1 MQASQRSGE
10 QGAGHEPQTGARDG
24 RVRRGRKPVSGS
36 RVLMSRAAAPRAVP
50 RIAGL
55 VLIGVVAGV
64 GCARPH
70 LDISA
75 EVLASARPEVLE
87 LVRGNPYNY
96 FRLVN
101 REWTTRVC
109 EMLAAD
115 LPGQPVVQLHGDAH
129 VEQFAYMGDD
139 WGLDDFDD
147 ATRGPAPVDIVRFL
161 GSIDLVARERGWS
174 HDRDRT
180 FDRFFDGYRKGMSDP
195 AYHPPEPDVVRRH
208 KAATTPT
215 TREAFLASSEAQMK
229 PIREARLQ
237 GAVASMRAFGEVWRL
252 QHPDIPDGYFHVVR
266 AGALEMG
273 IGSAALPKLLIR
285 LAGPSDDPADDVLL
299 EAKAVR
305 PRGSD
310 TCLERPTS
318 SATPTP
324 TIRIVE
330 SSKQVGRLKHAILVP
345 GPDLAIAE
353 MAVEGKHLS
362 DWWIRSWDPTY
373 HEIALD
379 DLQSVADLAD
389 LAYDAGVQL
398 GAGAVAAENAT
409 LRQQLAASI
418 DQGEPRLRRD
428 AEQLVDELLRGWRGL
443 EKRH

>member
-1 MQASQRSGE
+1 
-10 QGAGHEPQTGARDG
+10 
-24 RVRRGRKPVSGS
+24 
-36 RVLMSRAAAPRAVP
+36 MSHAAAPRAVLHL
-50 RIAGL
+50 AGL
-55 VLIGVVAGV
+55 VLIGVVGGM
-64 GCARPH
+64 GCARSH
-70 LDISA
+70 LDISD
-75 EVLASARPEVLE
+75 EVLATATPEVLE
-87 LVRGNPYNY
+87 RVRANPYNY

-109 EMLAAD
+109 EMLAVD

-129 VEQFAYMGDD
+129 VEQFAYMRDA

-180 FDRFFDGYRKGMSDP
+180 FDRFFNGYRKGMSDP

-237 GAVASMRAFGEVWRL
+237 GAVASMRAFGEIVRRE
-252 QHPDIPDGYFHVVR
+252 HPDLPDGYFSVVR

-305 PRGSD
+305 PHGSD
-310 TCLERPTS
+310 TCLEQPAS
-318 SATPTP
+318 TPTL
-324 TIRIVE
+324 RIVQG
-330 SSKQVGRLKHAILVP
+330 SKQVGRLKHSILVA
-345 GPDLAIAE
+345 GPDQAIAE
-353 MAVEGKHLS
+353 MAVEGQHLS

-398 GAGAVAAENAT
+398 GAGAVAAENT
-409 LRQQLAASI
+409 KLRRQLAASI
-418 DQGEPRLRRD
+418 EQAEPRLRRD
-428 AEQLVDELLRGWRGL
+428 AEQMVDELLRGWRRL

>member
-1 MQASQRSGE
+1 M
-10 QGAGHEPQTGARDG
+10 
-24 RVRRGRKPVSGS
+24 
-36 RVLMSRAAAPRAVP
+36 
-50 RIAGL
+50 
-55 VLIGVVAGV
+55 LIGVVVGA

-70 LDISA
+70 LDISD
-75 EVLASARPEVLE
+75 EVLATATPEVLE
-87 LVRGNPYNY
+87 RVRANPYNY

-129 VEQFAYMGDD
+129 VEQFAYMRDA

-180 FDRFFDGYRKGMSDP
+180 FDRFFDGYRKGVSDP
-195 AYHPPEPDVVRRH
+195 AYQPPEPAVVRRH
-208 KAATTPT
+208 KAATPPT
-215 TREAFLASSEAQMK
+215 SREAFLASSEELMR
-229 PIREARLQ
+229 PIREARLK
-237 GAVASMRAFGEVWRL
+237 GAVASMRAFGEIVRRE
-252 QHPDIPDGYFHVVR
+252 HPDIPDGYFRVVR

-310 TCLERPTS
+310 TCLEQPAS
-318 SATPTP
+318 TPTP
-324 TIRIVE
+324 TFRIVQG
-330 SSKQVGRLKHAILVP
+330 SKQVGRLKHAILVA
-345 GPDLAIAE
+345 GPDQAIAE

-409 LRQQLAASI
+409 LRRQLAASI
-418 DQGEPRLRRD
+418 DQAEPRLRRD

>member
-1 MQASQRSGE
+1 VISA
-10 QGAGHEPQTGARDG
+10 
-24 RVRRGRKPVSGS
+24 
-36 RVLMSRAAAPRAVP
+36 AAAPRGVS

-64 GCARPH
+64 GCARSH

-87 LVRGNPYNY
+87 RIRSNPYNY

-109 EMLAAD
+109 ERLAAD

-129 VEQFAYMGDD
+129 VEQFAYMRDA

-180 FDRFFDGYRKGMSDP
+180 FDRFFDGYRKGISDP
-195 AYHPPEPDVVRRH
+195 AYRPPEPDVVRRH
-208 KAATTPT
+208 KAAAAST
-215 TREAFLASSEAQMK
+215 TREAFLASSEELMK

-237 GAVASMRAFGEVWRL
+237 GAVASMRAFGEIVRL
-252 QHPDIPDGYFHVVR
+252 KYPDIPDGYFRVVR

-310 TCLERPTS
+310 TCLEQPTT
-318 SATPTP
+318 TPTP
-324 TIRIVE
+324 AFRIVE
-330 SSKQVGRLKHAILVP
+330 GSEQVGRLKHAILVA
-345 GPDLAIAE
+345 GPDRAIPE

-379 DLQSVADLAD
+379 DLQSIADLAD

-409 LRQQLAASI
+409 LRRQLAASI

>member
-1 MQASQRSGE
+1 MQARQLSGE
-10 QGAGHEPQTGARDG
+10 QGAGRGSQTEAPAG
-24 RVRRGRKPVSGS
+24 RIRRRGRKPVVSRG
-36 RVLMSRAAAPRAVP
+36 RVLMSHVAAPRAVLHL
-50 RIAGL
+50 AGL
-55 VLIGVVAGV
+55 VLIGVVGGM
-64 GCARPH
+64 GCARSH
-70 LDISA
+70 LDISD
-75 EVLASARPEVLE
+75 EVLAKATPEVLE
-87 LVRGNPYNY
+87 RVTANPYNY

-109 EMLAAD
+109 EMLSAD

-129 VEQFAYMGDD
+129 VEQFAYMSDA

-161 GSIDLVARERGWS
+161 GSIDLVARERRWS

-180 FDRFFDGYRKGMSDP
+180 FDRFFDGYRKGVSEP
-195 AYHPPEPDVVRRH
+195 AYQPPEPDVVRRY
-208 KAATTPT
+208 KAATPPT
-215 TREAFLASSEAQMK
+215 SREAFLASSEELMR
-229 PIREARLQ
+229 PIREARLR
-237 GAVASMRAFGEVWRL
+237 GAIASMRAFGEIVRL
-252 QHPDIPDGYFHVVR
+252 DRPDIPDGYFRVVR

-305 PRGSD
+305 PHGSD
-310 TCLERPTS
+310 ACLEQPAS
-318 SATPTP
+318 TPTF
-324 TIRIVE
+324 RIVQG
-330 SSKQVGRLKHAILVP
+330 SKQVGRLKHSILVA
-345 GPDLAIAE
+345 GPDLAIPE

-362 DWWIRSWDPTY
+362 DWWIRSWDPNY
-373 HEIALD
+373 HELALD

-398 GAGAVAAENAT
+398 GAGAVPAENAM
-409 LRQQLAASI
+409 LRRQLAASI
-418 DQGEPRLRRD
+418 DQAEPRLRRD
-428 AEQLVDELLRGWRGL
+428 AEQMVDELLRGWRRL

>member
-10 QGAGHEPQTGARDG
+10 QGAGHEPQTGARAG
-24 RVRRGRKPVSGS
+24 RVRRGRKLVVTG
-36 RVLMSRAAAPRAVP
+36 
-50 RIAGL
+50 GL
-55 VLIGVVAGV
+55 ALIGVVAGV
-64 GCARPH
+64 GCARSH

-87 LVRGNPYNY
+87 RVRGNPYNY

-101 REWTTRVC
+101 REWTMRVC

-129 VEQFAYMGDD
+129 VEQFAYMGDA

-208 KAATTPT
+208 KAATTST

-229 PIREARLQ
+229 PIREARLK
-237 GAVASMRAFGEVWRL
+237 GAVASMRAFGEIVRL
-252 QHPDIPDGYFHVVR
+252 EHPDIPDGYFRVVR

-310 TCLERPTS
+310 TCLEQPTS
-318 SATPTP
+318 TPTP
-324 TIRIVE
+324 TFRIVQG
-330 SSKQVGRLKHAILVP
+330 SKQVGRLKHAILVP

-353 MAVEGKHLS
+353 MAVEGKNLS

-409 LRQQLAASI
+409 LRRQLAASI

-443 EKRH
+443 EKR

>member
-1 MQASQRSGE
+1 MPSD
-10 QGAGHEPQTGARDG
+10 HP
-24 RVRRGRKPVSGS
+24 
-36 RVLMSRAAAPRAVP
+36 SRATPRAVP

-55 VLIGVVAGV
+55 VLIGVVVGV
-64 GCARPH
+64 GCGRPH
-70 LDISA
+70 LDISD
-75 EVLASARPEVLE
+75 EVLATATPEVLE
-87 LVRGNPYNY
+87 RVRANPYNY

-115 LPGQPVVQLHGDAH
+115 LPDQPVVQLHGDAH
-129 VEQFAYMGDD
+129 VEQFAYMSDA

-161 GSIDLVARERGWS
+161 GSIELVARERGWS
-174 HDRDRT
+174 DDRDQT
-180 FDRFFDGYRKGMSDP
+180 FDRFFDGYRKGVSEP
-195 AYHPPEPDVVRRH
+195 AYQPPEPAVVRRH
-208 KAATTPT
+208 KAATPPT
-215 TREAFLASSEAQMK
+215 SREAFLASSEELMR
-229 PIREARLQ
+229 PIREARLK
-237 GAVASMRAFGEVWRL
+237 GAVASMRAFGEIVRL
-252 QHPDIPDGYFHVVR
+252 KRPDFADGYFSVVR

-310 TCLERPTS
+310 DCLEQP
-318 SATPTP
+318 TPTP
-324 TIRIVE
+324 TPTFRIVQGSE
-330 SSKQVGRLKHAILVP
+330 QVGRLKHSILVA
-345 GPDLAIAE
+345 GPDRAIPE

-373 HEIALD
+373 HEIRLD

-398 GAGAVAAENAT
+398 GAGAVAADNAT
-409 LRQQLAASI
+409 LRRQLAASI
-418 DQGEPRLRRD
+418 DQAEPTLRRE

-443 EKRH
+443 EKRR

>member
-1 MQASQRSGE
+1 
-10 QGAGHEPQTGARDG
+10 
-24 RVRRGRKPVSGS
+24 
-36 RVLMSRAAAPRAVP
+36 MSRAAAPRAVP

-64 GCARPH
+64 GCTRSH

-75 EVLASARPEVLE
+75 EVLATATPEVLE
-87 LVRGNPYNY
+87 LVRVNPYNY

-129 VEQFAYMGDD
+129 VEQFAYMGDA

-147 ATRGPAPVDIVRFL
+147 ATRGPAPLDIERFL
-161 GSIDLVARERGWS
+161 ASIDVVARARGWS

-180 FDRFFDGYRKGMSDP
+180 FDRFFDGYRKGVSEP
-195 AYHPPEPDVVRRH
+195 AYQPPEPDVVRRH
-208 KAATTPT
+208 RAVTDPT
-215 TREAFLASSEAQMK
+215 TREVFLASSEGLMK

-237 GAVASMRAFGEVWRL
+237 ATVASMRAFGEIVRRK
-252 QHPDIPDGYFHVVR
+252 HPEYPDGYFSVVR

-305 PRGSD
+305 PRGPD
-310 TCLERPTS
+310 TCLEQPAS
-318 SATPTP
+318 TPTP
-324 TIRIVE
+324 TFRIVQGSE
-330 SSKQVGRLKHAILVP
+330 QVGRLKHSILVA
-345 GPDLAIAE
+345 GPDVAIAE

-373 HEIALD
+373 HEIRLD
-379 DLQSVADLAD
+379 DLQAVADLAD

-398 GAGAVAAENAT
+398 GAGAVAAEDTT
-409 LRQQLAASI
+409 LRRQLSASI
-418 DQGEPRLRRD
+418 AQAEPQLRRD

>member
-1 MQASQRSGE
+1 
-10 QGAGHEPQTGARDG
+10 
-24 RVRRGRKPVSGS
+24 
-36 RVLMSRAAAPRAVP
+36 MSHATAPRAVLP
-50 RIAGL
+50 IAGL
-55 VLIGVVAGV
+55 VLIGVVGGM
-64 GCARPH
+64 GCARSH
-70 LDISA
+70 LDISN
-75 EVLASARPEVLE
+75 EVLATATPEVLE
-87 LVRGNPYNY
+87 RVRANPYNY

-129 VEQFAYMGDD
+129 VEQFAYMSDA

-161 GSIDLVARERGWS
+161 GSIDLVARERRWS

-180 FDRFFDGYRKGMSDP
+180 FDRFFDGYRKGVSEP
-195 AYHPPEPDVVRRH
+195 AYQPPEPAVVRRY
-208 KAATTPT
+208 KAATPPT
-215 TREAFLASSEAQMK
+215 SREAFLASSEELMR
-229 PIREARLQ
+229 PIREARLR
-237 GAVASMRAFGEVWRL
+237 GAIASMRAFGEIVRL
-252 QHPDIPDGYFHVVR
+252 DRPDIPDGYFRVVR

-305 PRGSD
+305 PHGPD
-310 TCLERPTS
+310 ACLEQPAS
-318 SATPTP
+318 TPTF
-324 TIRIVE
+324 RIVQG
-330 SSKQVGRLKHAILVP
+330 SKQVGRLKHSILVA
-345 GPDLAIAE
+345 GPDLAIPE

-362 DWWIRSWDPTY
+362 DWWIRSWDPNY
-373 HEIALD
+373 HELALD

-398 GAGAVAAENAT
+398 GAGAVPAENAM
-409 LRQQLAASI
+409 LRRQLAASI
-418 DQGEPRLRRD
+418 DQAEPRLRRD
-428 AEQLVDELLRGWRGL
+428 AEQMVDELLRGWRRL

>member
-1 MQASQRSGE
+1 MQARQLPHE
-10 QGAGHEPQTGARDG
+10 QGAGHEPQTEAR
-24 RVRRGRKPVSGS
+24 VAP
-36 RVLMSRAAAPRAVP
+36 PRAVP
-50 RIAGL
+50 CIAGL
-55 VLIGVVAGV
+55 MLILVVAGV
-64 GCARPH
+64 GCGRPH
-70 LDISA
+70 LDISD
-75 EVLASARPEVLE
+75 EVLATATPEVLAR
-87 LVRGNPYNY
+87 VRVNPYNY

-129 VEQFAYMGDD
+129 VEQFAYMRDA

-147 ATRGPAPVDIVRFL
+147 ATRGPAAVDIVRFL
-161 GSIDLVARERGWS
+161 GSIELVARERGWS

-180 FDRFFDGYRKGMSDP
+180 FDRFFDGYRQGVADP

-208 KAATTPT
+208 RAVTDPT
-215 TREAFLASSEAQMK
+215 TREGFLASSEELMK

-237 GAVASMRAFGEVWRL
+237 GAVASMRAFGEIVRRK
-252 QHPDIPDGYFHVVR
+252 HPEYSDGYFSVVR

-305 PRGSD
+305 PRGSE
-310 TCLERPTS
+310 TCLEQPAS
-318 SATPTP
+318 TPTP
-324 TIRIVE
+324 TFRIVQGSE
-330 SSKQVGRLKHAILVP
+330 QVGRLKHSILVA
-345 GPDLAIAE
+345 GPDVAIAE
-353 MAVEGKHLS
+353 MAVEGKHVS

-373 HEIALD
+373 HEIHLD

-398 GAGAVAAENAT
+398 GAGAVAADNEA
-409 LRQQLAASI
+409 LRRQLTASI
-418 DQGEPRLRRD
+418 DQAEPRLRRA
-428 AEQLVDELLRGWRGL
+428 AEQLVNELLRGWRRL
-443 EKRH
+443 ETRH